1 MMLTRPNQGW
11 GVFLLM
17 LAVQLAWAII
27 LFLAARLFYNQ
38 AIKVLRIAG
47 G

>member
-1 MMLTRPNQGW
+1 MI
-11 GVFLLM
+11 GVQIFW
-17 LAVQLAWAII
+17 AVV
-27 LFLAARLFYNQ
+27 LFVAARLFYNQ